1 MVQSDPAQA
10 LAGRGGSTETGE
22 QFALDPIGDIIQN
35 LARDERRLP
44 DKPKGDPALLH
55 GGVSALSEK
64 AVARLKGYLGSVPG
78 FPIPM
83 VQAELTDERR
93 HRNVIAPLG
102 AAELADI
109 NRHRSIVRTAT
120 RPYENEDDLHDLVRE
135 SLGGFGA
142 PDRAFLCF
150 TTTERQRF
158 REVVHN
164 LMEQEETFGLQ
175 LAEPPVLVIEQA
187 EPRQFQEVV
196 LLPEVS
202 FLTAQIPSLFK
213 ALGVPRVG
221 LHYALQT
228 QH

>member
-1 MVQSDPAQA
+1 MVQSVPAQA
-10 LAGRGGSTETGE
+10 LAGRGGSAETGE
-22 QFALDPIGDIIQN
+22 QFARDPIGDIIQN

-44 DKPKGDPALLH
+44 DKPKGDPALIH
-55 GGVSALSEK
+55 EGVSALSEK
-64 AVARLKGYLGSVPG
+64 AVARLKGYLGGVPG

-93 HRNVIAPLG
+93 HRNVVAPLG
-102 AAELADI
+102 AAQLADM
-109 NRHRSIVRTAT
+109 NRRRSIVRTAT

-150 TTTERQRF
+150 TTTEQQRF

-164 LMEQEETFGLQ
+164 LIEQEETFGMQ
-175 LAEPPVLVIEQA
+175 PPVPPVLVVAQA

-196 LLPEVS
+196 LLPEVD

-221 LHYALQT
+221 LHYALKPR
-228 QH
+228 H